1 MQNTIMIRKIDMIA
15 VNSDSD
21 ISRLRSET
29 TETENR

>member
-21 ISRLRSET
+21 ISRLRSEII
-29 TETENR
+29 ETENH